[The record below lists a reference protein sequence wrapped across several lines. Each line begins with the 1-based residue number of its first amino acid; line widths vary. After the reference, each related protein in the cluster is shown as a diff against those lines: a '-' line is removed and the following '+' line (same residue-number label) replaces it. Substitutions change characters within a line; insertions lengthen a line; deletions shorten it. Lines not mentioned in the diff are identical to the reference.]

1 MRRSQQ
7 PIRQKRISAKR
18 WALLGFFLFMGA
30 FTAISRVYDSIT
42 IPKVQTTVAKRKS
55 VESVTEGT
63 GTVKVKEKSFYRT
76 EAGLRIGQVM
86 VLPGSQVEEGD
97 ILFSYDSQSIAD
109 KKEDILRQLE
119 QIDLDI
125 EKEHVSQETYS
136 HLTQAEGAKWELA
149 MAQRELEEGQ
159 SEYDKATEEHNKE
172 LERLKN
178 QYEDSLSLTEE
189 ELWEQQIRNW
199 EAARNSLDAAK
210 SARDRELR
218 AARRTIEDLEEQLN
232 GAESEEEAKELE
244 RSLKR
249 AREDMEDLRSSW
261 EDQVTSASFQM
272 DFAESQEDR
281 IAAGQTTAQQARKE
295 AYEAAVKQQE
305 DRLKAA
311 RENLENLKKAVERA
325 KWQVTAAQKE
335 DSAAALSEEQGR
347 QLSAL
352 TVRGLENNRKL
363 KQKELM
369 ELEKLAEQGGQVLA
383 KEHGVA
389 VDVEITAGK
398 TAVGEELIT
407 LAVGG
412 SRFEGTFKKEEQ
424 QLFKGDIV
432 TIAIPGTP
440 KTKEAVIDSINLL
453 GDGEGI
459 FQADLGDLELALGTV
474 TQYQCRKQSDIFA
487 KVIPVEGLRKDM
499 KGYYCLV
506 ARSRPSILGEEFRA
520 ERVEVRVIC
529 QGSEEVAVDGSVFEE
544 DRVIIRENQTIS
556 QGDRVRPV
564 S

>member
-1 MRRSQQ
+1 MIGNQQ
-7 PIRQKRISAKR
+7 RIRKKGIPARR
-18 WALLGFFLFMGA
+18 WALLGFFLFMGV
-30 FTAISRVYDSIT
+30 FTAVSRVYDSVT
-42 IPKVQTTVAKRKS
+42 VPKVQTTVTKRKS
-55 VESVTEGT
+55 VETVAEGT
-63 GTVKVKEKSFYRT
+63 GTVKVKEKSFYRAQ
-76 EAGLRIGQVM
+76 AGLRIGQVM

-97 ILFSYDSQSIAD
+97 ILFSYDSQSMAD
-109 KKEDILRQLE
+109 KREDILRQLE

-125 EKEHVSQETYS
+125 EKEHISQETYS
-136 HLTQAEGAKWELA
+136 RLTQAEGARWELA

-159 SEYDKATEEHNKE
+159 AEYDKAVEEHNKE

-189 ELWEQQIRNW
+189 ELWEQQIRDW

-218 AARRTIEDLEEQLN
+218 AARRTIEDLEEQLD
-232 GAESEEEAKELE
+232 GAESEEEARKLE

-249 AREDMEDLRSSW
+249 AREDLEDLRASW

-281 IAAGQTTAQQARKE
+281 IAAGQTTAQEARKE

-305 DRLKAA
+305 DGLKAA
-311 RENLENLKKAVERA
+311 GETLSGLKKAVERA
-325 KWQVTAAQKE
+325 QWQVAAAEKE
-335 DSAAALSEEQGR
+335 DCAAALSEEQKR
-347 QLSAL
+347 RLSDL
-352 TVRGLENNRKL
+352 TVRGLENSRKL
-363 KQKELM
+363 KERELM
-369 ELEKLAEQGGQVLA
+369 ALEELMGQGGQVPA
-383 KEHGVA
+383 REHGVA

-398 TAVGEELIT
+398 TAAGEELIT

-412 SRFEGTFKKEEQ
+412 SLFEGTFKKEEQ

-440 KTKEAVIDSINLL
+440 KTKEAVIDSMNLL
-453 GDGEGI
+453 GEGDGI

-474 TQYQCRKQSDIFA
+474 TQYQCRKQSDIYA
-487 KVIPVEGLRKDM
+487 KVIPLEGLRKDT

-520 ERVEVRVIC
+520 ERVEVRIIC
-529 QGSEEVAVDGSVFEE
+529 QGSTEVAVDGSVLEE
-544 DRVIIRENQTIS
+544 DRVIIRENQTIG
-556 QGDRVRPV
+556 QGDRVRPI